1 MKTKFLLLISG
12 VFLLSNIAFTQDKI
26 YIKVGEAKIKKSVVA
41 IADFKNLTP
50 GFEAGEG
57 KAFSRNVKEIINSD
71 LNFTNLF
78 TLQST
83 AAFIEKSSDAGL
95 TLETFK
101 LSDWSSIGT
110 EFLVKSGLSLNAD
123 SLAFEV
129 RVYNVALAKQ
139 VLGKRYIAKMSEP
152 KILAHTVANDIV
164 EALTGKP
171 GIFFTK
177 IAMVCEKSGQKEI
190 WVTEFDGSNPKQLT
204 NHKTLA
210 FAPAWNKDNRKIAYS
225 VYMRNAKNIKNID
238 LYELDL
244 SSRKSRLLSNRKGI
258 NSGAV
263 YSPVDNT
270 LALTMSFLGNPEIFS
285 LNSES
290 LEVTRLT
297 KSLGFDVDP
306 SFSPDGKKLAYVS
319 SRSGQPHV
327 YLQDLSSGNSNRLTF
342 AGKYNAT
349 PDWAPSGEKIVFAG
363 YLESHFD
370 LFLMNPDGTA
380 LERLTKNEGNN
391 EDPRFSPDSNFITF
405 SSNRSGQKNVYIISV
420 DGLYTK
426 RISFGLGNCTAPR
439 WSNASKTPIGL

>member
-1 MKTKFLLLISG
+1 MKMKTLLTFTFGLIFTFS
-12 VFLLSNIAFTQDKI
+12 VFAQDKI
-26 YIKVGEAKIKKSVVA
+26 YIKVGEAKVKKSVVA
-41 IADFKNLTP
+41 IPDIKFQTP

-57 KAFSRNVKEIINSD
+57 KAFARAVKELINSD
-71 LNFTNLF
+71 LVFTNLF
-78 TLQST
+78 TIQSPS
-83 AAFIEKSSDAGL
+83 AFIEKSDAGL
-95 TLETFK
+95 TMETFK

-110 EFLVKSGLSLNAD
+110 EFLVKTGLTLNPD
-123 SLAFEV
+123 NVAFEV
-129 RVYNVALAKQ
+129 RVYNVSLAKQ
-139 VLGKRYIAKMSEP
+139 VLGKRYLSKLSEP
-152 KILAHTVANDIV
+152 KVLAHSVANDIV

-171 GIFFTK
+171 GIFFSK

-190 WVTEFDGSNPKQLT
+190 WVTDFDGSNPKQLT

-210 FAPAWNKDNRKIAYS
+210 FAPAWSPDNRKIAYS

-244 SSRKSRLLSNRKGI
+244 SSRKSKLLSNRKGI

-263 YSPVDNT
+263 YNPDGNS

-285 LNSES
+285 LNIGN

-327 YLQDLSSGNSNRLTF
+327 YIHDMASGNSSRLTF

-349 PDWAPSGEKIVFAG
+349 PDWSPAGDKIVFAG

-370 LFLMNPDGTA
+370 IFMMSPDGTA

-426 RISFGLGNCTAPR
+426 RITFGLGNCTAPR
-439 WSNASKTPIGL
+439 WSFATKTPIGL